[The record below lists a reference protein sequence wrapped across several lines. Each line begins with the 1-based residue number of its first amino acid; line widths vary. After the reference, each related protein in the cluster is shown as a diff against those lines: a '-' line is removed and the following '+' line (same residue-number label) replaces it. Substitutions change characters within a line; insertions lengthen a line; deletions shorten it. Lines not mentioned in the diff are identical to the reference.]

1 MREGLWVHTDV
12 SYIRNPCRKCSD
24 PSSTDKVYGF
34 LEVVAKT
41 GRSETNGNAGAID
54 SAGRPW
60 EEVHRTLSDSMKE
73 RLEPFRDTLV
83 KKPHEMRGSFEE
95 CRFKARI
102 INRTPIDQDPNRTT
116 GMVTFDLQNSGIT
129 FQPGDRLAVMPLNS
143 WEEVSK
149 VSAALGLD
157 GLLDTVVPLE
167 HSSEWQ
173 LFTKHLASVSR
184 REFLQLTV
192 KDILRRGHLAP
203 LTKDLVMAFHMTLR
217 LSSSSILKVLAS
229 QEWPIYG
236 SIGDLLQLTVTE
248 VAPTIWD
255 QAFDL
260 SDLAWLPKLI
270 PVEVPRTYSIST
282 FSNELMP
289 STVDLTVSRSEY
301 KISPLLQPHSSSHGQ
316 GVSSGFLNPEPK
328 KESAIY
334 FEDEEQLIGLS
345 RPLNFQLP
353 PSTTVPVAMF
363 AGGSGIAPFRGF
375 WQSRVRSGIGSNILF
390 LGVQSR
396 KRFVYETELRELVR
410 NGELEL
416 HTAFSRD
423 ANGLVYDPV
432 SRELIEK
439 QIQPRYIDAA
449 IVEQGKTV
457 CDLVMSKSQGG
468 MGGYLYICGSVSV
481 YDAVMSG
488 IRQAIYNNQSATK
501 ESAETLLAAAF
512 AERRLMLGIHIPLTS
527 PSWQAK

>member
-1 MREGLWVHTDV
+1 MNVLARIL
-12 SYIRNPCRKCSD
+12 
-24 PSSTDKVYGF
+24 DKVYGF

-41 GRSETNGNAGAID
+41 GRSETNGNAGAVD
-54 SAGRPW
+54 TDGRPW
-60 EEVHRTLSDSMKE
+60 EEVHKTLSDSMKE
-73 RLEPFRDTLV
+73 RLEPFRNTLV
-83 KKPHEMRGSFEE
+83 KKPHEMRGTFEE

-102 INRTPIDQDPNRTT
+102 INRTHIDQDPDRTT

-157 GLLDTVVPLE
+157 GLLDTMVPLE
-167 HSSEWQ
+167 QSSEWQ

-184 REFLQLTV
+184 RESLQMTV

-203 LTKDLVMAFHMTLR
+203 LTKDLVMAFHMALR

-229 QEWPIYG
+229 QEWPSYG

-248 VAPTIWD
+248 ADPVTWD

-260 SDLAWLPKLI
+260 SDLSWLPKLI
-270 PVEVPRTYSIST
+270 PVEVPRTYSISN
-282 FSNELMP
+282 FSNELLP
-289 STVDLTVSRSEY
+289 STVDLTVSRSEH
-301 KISPLLQPHSSSHGQ
+301 KVSPLLQRHSTAGH

-328 KESAIY
+328 KENSFY
-334 FEDEEQLIGLS
+334 LEDEELLIGIS

-353 PSTTVPVAMF
+353 LSTTVPVAMF
-363 AGGSGIAPFRGF
+363 AGGSGIAPFRSF
-375 WQSRVRSGIGSNILF
+375 WQSRIRSGIGRNILF
-390 LGVQSR
+390 LGIQSR

-410 NGELEL
+410 NGDLEL

-423 ANGLVYDPV
+423 TNGLVHDPISQDLV
-432 SRELIEK
+432 EK
-439 QIQPRYIDAA
+439 KMQPRYINTT
-449 IVEQGKTV
+449 IVEQGRTI

-468 MGGYLYICGSVSV
+468 VGGYLYICGSVSV
-481 YDAVMSG
+481 YESVMSG

-501 ESAETLLAAAF
+501 ESAETLLATAF
-512 AERRLMLGIHIPLTS
+512 AERRLMLGIHSFNPPVSRNGQLS
-527 PSWQAK
+527 